1 LLGSQVLKKC
11 EVQHEND
18 ASSRF
23 RDDIFVARMLRMGKE
38 DWNGRSMH
46 AVVKVAS
53 FDDFFQ
59 VI

>member
-11 EVQHEND
+11 EVQHENV

-23 RDDIFVARMLRMGKE
+23 RDEIFVARMLRRGRNG
-38 DWNGRSMH
+38 NGRSMH